1 MPFPGMHGSFPERY
15 GAMVSDGDSFVR
27 ERAHNEKSDGA
38 RPEDVGPDAVGL
50 GGMMPDGMRPED
62 VSPDAAGLGGMM
74 PDGVRPDDMTPDAA
88 MTGNA

>member
-1 MPFPGMHGSFPERY
+1 
-15 GAMVSDGDSFVR
+15 MVSDGDSFVR
-27 ERAHNEKSDGA
+27 ERAHNEKLDGA

-50 GGMMPDGMRPED
+50 GN
-62 VSPDAAGLGGMM
+62 MM

>member
-1 MPFPGMHGSFPERY
+1 
-15 GAMVSDGDSFVR
+15 MVSDGDSFVR
-27 ERAHNEKSDGA
+27 ERAHNEKLDSA

-50 GGMMPDGMRPED
+50 GGMMPDGMRPEN

>member
-1 MPFPGMHGSFPERY
+1 
-15 GAMVSDGDSFVR
+15 MVSDGDSFVR
-27 ERAHNEKSDGA
+27 ERAHNEKLDGARPEDVSLDAAGLGGMMPDGA

-50 GGMMPDGMRPED
+50 GN
-62 VSPDAAGLGGMM
+62 MM

>member
-1 MPFPGMHGSFPERY
+1 
-15 GAMVSDGDSFVR
+15 MVSDGDSFVR

-38 RPEDVGPDAVGL
+38 RPEDVSL
-50 GGMMPDGMRPED
+50 
-62 VSPDAAGLGGMM
+62 DAAGLGGMM

>member
-27 ERAHNEKSDGA
+27 ERAHNEKSDG
-38 RPEDVGPDAVGL
+38 
-50 GGMMPDGMRPED
+50 MRPEN
-62 VSPDAAGLGGMM
+62 VSPDAAVLGGMM